1 MRLILDFCERV
12 RIMELGLACT
22 PNIQEFPR
30 SRVMRYV
37 PNFSQRPIQN
47 VLPEAH
53 AATGQQ
59 LIIPLWM
66 CRKWNRPL
74 SLNIGWDE
82 TIRVSHVAVKCN
94 AEKEEMTRGTTV
106 YLSIRLQCNLFEK
119 RDERRWGMLHT
130 QRLLIYSAP
139 LKVVAIHRPILLLS
153 SPLQCCCTRKS
164 RPRRPRSTCVNAR
177 LER

>member
-59 LIIPLWM
+59 LIISSLDVPQMKSAIVIEHWM
-66 CRKWNRPL
+66 R
-74 SLNIGWDE
+74 
-82 TIRVSHVAVKCN
+82 
-94 AEKEEMTRGTTV
+94 
-106 YLSIRLQCNLFEK
+106 
-119 RDERRWGMLHT
+119 
-130 QRLLIYSAP
+130 
-139 LKVVAIHRPILLLS
+139 
-153 SPLQCCCTRKS
+153 
-164 RPRRPRSTCVNAR
+164 
-177 LER
+177 